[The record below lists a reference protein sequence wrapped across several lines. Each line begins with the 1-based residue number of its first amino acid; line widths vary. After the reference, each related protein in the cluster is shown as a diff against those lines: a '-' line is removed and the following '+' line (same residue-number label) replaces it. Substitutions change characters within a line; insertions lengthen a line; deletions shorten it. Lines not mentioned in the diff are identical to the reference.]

1 MSAVG
6 LPLDDWL
13 DRLEKLSPDE
23 IVLGLDRVQTIL
35 ERLAL
40 VRPKSVF
47 LVAGTNGKGSSVAML
62 QSLLQEGD
70 ASVGSYTSPH
80 IIRYNE
86 RIAINGQPATDAQI
100 VAAFERI
107 ELVRADV
114 PLTYFEFGTLA
125 ALVVFADA
133 KVDTV
138 VLEVGLGGR
147 LDAVNA
153 VEPDAALITNISLDH
168 CDWLGNDVESIGH
181 EKAGIMR
188 ANKPTVFAA
197 VDIPDSVLAYAASI
211 GSDLRLTP
219 RDYQFDKSG
228 SGWSW
233 RGRDVA
239 LAKLELPSLPGDFQ
253 LANAAGVLA
262 LVEASGRHDLLQ
274 NDVVNTAFGR
284 LQIPGRMQQIEDDH
298 SWLLDVAHNPAA
310 AEALAQMLRDR
321 PCAGQTIGRTIGL
334 TAMLDDKDV
343 DGVISPLLDVVDRWI
358 AVTADSPRAIPATEL
373 ARRVANL
380 SNRACLAADSVEEAV
395 GFARELAAA
404 DDRILVTGSF
414 FVVGPVLDS
423 LALYSRR

>member
-1 MSAVG
+1 MSAAG
-6 LPLDDWL
+6 MPLDDWL

-35 ERLAL
+35 ERLVLQRAK
-40 VRPKSVF
+40 VVF

-62 QSLLQEGD
+62 QSLLQEGN

-80 IIRYNE
+80 IVRYNE

-153 VEPDAALITNISLDH
+153 VEPDASLITNISLDH
-168 CDWLGNDVESIGH
+168 CDWLGDDVDSIGH
-181 EKAGIMR
+181 EKAGVMR

-197 VDIPDSVLAYAASI
+197 VDIPASVPAYAASI
-211 GSDLRLTP
+211 GADLLLAG

-228 SGWSW
+228 SRWSW
-233 RGRDVA
+233 RGRNVA
-239 LAKLELPSLPGDFQ
+239 LAELELPSLSGDFQ

-262 LVEASGRHDLLQ
+262 LVEASGGQDLLKKE
-274 NDVVNTAFGR
+274 VVNTAFGR
-284 LQIPGRMQQIEDDH
+284 VQVLGRMQQIEDDH
-298 SWLLDVAHNPAA
+298 RWLLDVAHNPAA
-310 AEALAQMLRDR
+310 AEALAQVLRDR
-321 PCAGQTIGRTIGL
+321 PIGGRTIGL
-334 TAMLDDKDV
+334 IAMLDDKDV
-343 DGVISPLLDVVDRWI
+343 DGVIAPLLDVVDRWV

-380 SNRACLAADSVEEAV
+380 SNRACLAAGSVDEAV
-395 GFARELAAA
+395 NFARELAAA

-423 LALYSRR
+423 LTLYSRR

>member
-1 MSAVG
+1 MNAAG

-23 IVLGLDRVQTIL
+23 IVLGLDRVETIL

-40 VRPKSVF
+40 DRPKSVF

-86 RIAINGQPATDAQI
+86 RIAINGQPASDAQI

-133 KVDTV
+133 NLDTV

-153 VEPDAALITNISLDH
+153 VEPDAGLITNISLDH

-211 GSDLRLTP
+211 GSDLRLTG

-228 SGWSW
+228 SRWSW

-262 LVEASGRHDLLQ
+262 LVEASGRHDLLHK
-274 NDVVNTAFGR
+274 DVVNTAFGR

-310 AEALAQMLRDR
+310 AEALAQMLRDQ
-321 PCAGQTIGRTIGL
+321 PCAGQTIGL

-358 AVTADSPRAIPATEL
+358 AVTADSTRAIPATEL

-380 SNRACLAADSVEEAV
+380 SNRACLAADSVDEAV
-395 GFARELAAA
+395 SFARELAAA

>member
-1 MSAVG
+1 M
-6 LPLDDWL
+6 PLDDWL

-35 ERLAL
+35 ERLVLQRAK
-40 VRPKSVF
+40 VVF

-62 QSLLQEGD
+62 QSLLQEGN

-80 IIRYNE
+80 IVRYNE
-86 RIAINGQPATDAQI
+86 RIAINGQPVTDAQI

-153 VEPDAALITNISLDH
+153 VEPDASLITNISLDH
-168 CDWLGNDVESIGH
+168 CDWLGDDVDSIGH
-181 EKAGIMR
+181 EKAGVMR

-197 VDIPDSVLAYAASI
+197 VDIPASVPAYAASI
-211 GSDLRLTP
+211 GADLLLAG

-228 SGWSW
+228 SRWSW
-233 RGRDVA
+233 RGRNVA
-239 LAKLELPSLPGDFQ
+239 LAELELPSLSGDFQ

-262 LVEASGRHDLLQ
+262 LVEASGGQDLLKKE
-274 NDVVNTAFGR
+274 VVNTAFGR
-284 LQIPGRMQQIEDDH
+284 VQVLGRMQQIEDDH
-298 SWLLDVAHNPAA
+298 RWLLDVAHNPAA
-310 AEALAQMLRDR
+310 AEALAQVLRDR
-321 PCAGQTIGRTIGL
+321 PIGGRTIGL
-334 TAMLDDKDV
+334 IAMLDDKDV
-343 DGVISPLLDVVDRWI
+343 DGVIAPLLDVVDRWI

-380 SNRACLAADSVEEAV
+380 SNRACLAAGSVDEAV
-395 GFARELAAA
+395 NFARELAAA

-423 LALYSRR
+423 LTLYSRR

>member
-1 MSAVG
+1 MSAAG
-6 LPLDDWL
+6 LSLDDWL

-35 ERLAL
+35 ERLVL
-40 VRPKSVF
+40 QRPKSVF
-47 LVAGTNGKGSSVAML
+47 HIAGTNGKGSSVAML

-86 RIAINGQPATDAQI
+86 RMAINGRSATDAQI

-107 ELVRADV
+107 ESVRADV

-138 VLEVGLGGR
+138 ILEVGLGGR

-153 VEPDAALITNISLDH
+153 VEPDAGLITNISLDH
-168 CDWLGNDVESIGH
+168 CDWLGNDVESIGY

-188 ANKPTVFAA
+188 AYKPVVFAA

-211 GSDLRLTP
+211 GAGLLLAG
-219 RDYQFDKSG
+219 RDYQFARSG
-228 SGWSW
+228 SRWSW
-233 RGRDVA
+233 RGRNVA
-239 LAKLELPSLPGDFQ
+239 LAELELPSLSGDFQ

-274 NDVVNTAFGR
+274 KDLVNTAFGR
-284 LQIPGRMQQIEDDH
+284 LRVLGRMQQIEDDRN
-298 SWLLDVAHNPAA
+298 WLLDVAHNPAA

-321 PCAGQTIGRTIGL
+321 PSGGQTIGL

-373 ARRVANL
+373 ARRVTNL
-380 SNRACLAADSVEEAV
+380 SNRACLAAGSVDEAV
-395 GFARELAAA
+395 SFARELSTA

-414 FVVGPVLDS
+414 FIVGPVLDS
-423 LALYSRR
+423 LTLYSRR